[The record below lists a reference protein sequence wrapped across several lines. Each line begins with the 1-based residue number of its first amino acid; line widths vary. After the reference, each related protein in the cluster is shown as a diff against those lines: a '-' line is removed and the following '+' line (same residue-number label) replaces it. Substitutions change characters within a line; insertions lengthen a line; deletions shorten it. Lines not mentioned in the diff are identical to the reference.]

1 MRLSAPVWLLLGV
14 TIYVL
19 GDGARTLM
27 PALRPDGR
35 ACQPDNEVRAFQAE
49 ALWSWRR

>member
-1 MRLSAPVWLLLGV
+1 MPALLGDGAM
-14 TIYVL
+14 TLMPALL